1 MIFCLFSEDNIQI
14 ITEISEN
21 ATKEYSIE
29 RILQNIN
36 QIWNEQKFQTT
47 LHKPNVFKI
56 KYDIIDSEGGGCGI
70 STRAYDRG
78 VTRKKG
84 LNVS

>member
-1 MIFCLFSEDNIQI
+1 LIKKQNKNFLIFHLFSEDNIQI

-21 ATKEYSIE
+21 ATKEYAIE

-36 QIWNEQKFQTT
+36 QIWNDQKFETT

-56 KYDIIDSEGGGCGI
+56 KYEIIDFEGRNADPHPNGF
-70 STRAYDRG
+70 
-78 VTRKKG
+78 KW
-84 LNVS
+84 

>member
-1 MIFCLFSEDNIQI
+1 LFSEENIQI

-29 RILQNIN
+29 KSLEKIVDT
-36 QIWNEQKFQTT
+36 WNYLKFEIT

-56 KYDIIDSEGGGCGI
+56 KYEFII
-70 STRAYDRG
+70 
-78 VTRKKG
+78 
-84 LNVS
+84 

>member
-1 MIFCLFSEDNIQI
+1 MFVFFCLFSEDNIQI

-29 RILQNIN
+29 RILQNII
-36 QIWNEQKFQTT
+36 QIWNYLKFETT

-56 KYDIIDSEGGGCGI
+56 KYLL
-70 STRAYDRG
+70 
-78 VTRKKG
+78 KKEYRIQERTQG
-84 LNVS
+84 DTLGART